1 MENLNNSNS
10 LQKELKAYVG
20 DLKKERN
27 IFIICRVILTILL
40 CGFLVLA
47 FLLFIFNYYP
57 SSDGHFH
64 LNEEGCR
71 LLWIAVAMT
80 FFCLLWIVVKSSLRL
95 KQYRKNI
102 RKLEMLLLRVQIQPN
117 GAEEEICK
125 VLQSYYITKDEQ
137 KDSKKSTTTDNNQSS
152 SN

>member
-1 MENLNNSNS
+1 MEILNNSNS

-47 FLLFIFNYYP
+47 FLLFIFNYNLF
-57 SSDGHFH
+57 SDGHFR

-71 LLWIAVAMT
+71 LLWIAVAMA

-102 RKLEMLLLRVQIQPN
+102 RKLEMLLLRVKIQSK
-117 GAEEEICK
+117 GTEEEICE
-125 VLQSYYITKDEQ
+125 VLRSYYGTRCE
-137 KDSKKSTTTDNNQSS
+137 SRTHNESNTTDKH
-152 SN
+152 

>member
-1 MENLNNSNS
+1 MEILNNSNS

-47 FLLFIFNYYP
+47 FLLFIFNYNLF
-57 SSDGHFH
+57 SDGHFR

-71 LLWIAVAMT
+71 LLWIAVAMA
-80 FFCLLWIVVKSSLRL
+80 FFCLLWIAVKSSLRL

-102 RKLEMLLLRVQIQPN
+102 RKLEMLLLRVRIQPN

-125 VLQSYYITKDEQ
+125 VLQSYYITKCEQ
-137 KDSKKSTTTDNNQSS
+137 KDGKESNSNTTD
-152 SN
+152 